1 MSYPL
6 SRLMSTATAGYG
18 AFALLKP
25 DHLGSAMQAGRSERG
40 GYDVLARTY
49 GVRDLGISAAGA
61 LGRSDKV
68 VRTAMLLRIVGDLG
82 DCAILAAKAPDSQV
96 RSKVM
101 AVTLGWAALNTVAL
115 VVDGRRAA

>member
-1 MSYPL
+1 
-6 SRLMSTATAGYG
+6 
-18 AFALLKP
+18 
-25 DHLGSAMQAGRSERG
+25 
-40 GYDVLARTY
+40 
-49 GVRDLGISAAGA
+49 
-61 LGRSDKV
+61 
-68 VRTAMLLRIVGDLG
+68 DLG